1 MELEF
6 GEELRKIIEKYKEGS
21 GEFDVLDG
29 DEVDRL
35 IEHLRSQINL
45 IEGNVTEEEYLK
57 LEN

>member
-6 GEELRKIIEKYKEGS
+6 GDRLGEIIKKYKEGS
-21 GEFDVLDG
+21 DEALDG

-35 IEHLRSQINL
+35 TEHLRNQINL

-57 LEN
+57 LEE